1 VHAIRTPPPNS
12 HPLIVSGRGSVT
24 VTPVISCPLPP
35 FKDATGLPLFLFFR
49 PPSNC
54 CFKFPPF
61 PLLAIMTS
69 VNDAVGAT
77 QNDDDNKNNSSEK
90 DKKDIEMGMEIDDN
104 DDVGLLEMECFRT
117 IFVVAIFVC

>member
-1 VHAIRTPPPNS
+1 
-12 HPLIVSGRGSVT
+12 
-24 VTPVISCPLPP
+24 
-35 FKDATGLPLFLFFR
+35 
-49 PPSNC
+49 
-54 CFKFPPF
+54 
-61 PLLAIMTS
+61 MTS